1 MKKLFLIALFIG
13 TGQFLFAQNSQNI
26 KGIVQDG
33 AAPVPFATVALHL
46 AKDSTLVKAGYSND
60 NGTFAFNSIENGNY
74 LISIFSIGYEKL
86 FVPVNI
92 ANQDVDLGTL
102 QLPKATTK
110 LDEVVVTTRKP
121 LVEVQSDKTVFNVSS
136 NINAAGQ
143 NALEVLRKAPGV
155 SIDNNNRISVQ
166 GKNTVTVYI
175 DGRQTIFTTAQL
187 AEYLKTMQ
195 AADIEAIEII
205 TQPSAKYD
213 AAGNAGIINIRLKKN
228 TNLGT
233 NGSVNL
239 GLAQGSHFA
248 KFNGSLALNHR
259 TKKLNLFAN
268 YTNSTAKNYQEMR
281 IYRIQS
287 GQIFN
292 QAAET
297 ISDEL
302 SHNARIGADYTI
314 NSKNTL
320 GVIFNYVGSDNTFAG
335 DGRNNISDQATNQAR
350 EVLFSRTITKP
361 KLGNISG
368 NINYRFADTSG
379 RELNFDANVMRYDNS
394 SISDQPNRYT
404 FADGVTTKSINNFA
418 MDTKTTIG
426 LYNAKLDY
434 EQKLWGGKLSTGAK
448 FSLVKTDNDFAFY
461 SIDKDNSAIRKL
473 IAEKS
478 NLFAYTENVNAAY
491 FSYKRKAGK
500 WDLQAGLRAEQTNS
514 EGNLTSTQ
522 NNPLNKVSR
531 NYLDFFPSAGITYN
545 LNPKNAFGLT
555 YSRRIDRPNYQ
566 DLNPFENK
574 LDELTFQRGNPF
586 LRPQYTNSVAISHT
600 YAYAMTTAL
609 SYSHTTDFF
618 AQLTDIDNNNSKAT
632 YLEPRNLA
640 SERTINLNLSVP
652 MPIKNWWMFYANVN
666 MYNSRYD
673 ADFTETGSTVKK
685 VVSQNIYALNFYGQ
699 NTFTLPKGW
708 TLEVSGW
715 YNSPS
720 VWGGVFQTNAMGSLD
735 LGVQKTVMKEK
746 GTIRVSATDILF
758 TSPWVGINRFGGL
771 YMDARGSWES
781 RLIKVNFT
789 YNFGNT
795 QMKAARSRSTG
806 AEDEAKRLK
815 KG

>member
-1 MKKLFLIALFIG
+1 MKNLLFLTLAMFFGLQNIFS
-13 TGQFLFAQNSQNI
+13 QNSNNV
-26 KGIVQDG
+26 KGIAKDG
-33 AAPVPFATVALHL
+33 NEPLPFATVALL
-46 AKDSTLVKAGYSND
+46 NAKDSSLVKAGYSND
-60 NGTFAFNSIENGNY
+60 NGTFAFNGIDNGNY
-74 LISIFSIGYEKL
+74 MLSIFAVGYEKI
-86 FVPVNI
+86 FTPVFEL
-92 ANQDVDLGTL
+92 ANKDIDLGTL
-102 QLPKATTK
+102 QIPKSTTK
-110 LDEVVVTTRKP
+110 LDEIVVTTKKP

-143 NALEVLRKAPGV
+143 NALEILRKAPGV

-175 DGRQTIFTTAQL
+175 DGRQSIFTTAQL

-195 AADIEAIEII
+195 ASDIEAIEII

-239 GLAQGSHFA
+239 GIAQGSHFA

-259 TKKLNLFAN
+259 TKKVNLFAN
-268 YTNSTAKNYQEMR
+268 YTNNTAKNYQEMR

-292 QAAET
+292 QTSET
-297 ISDEL
+297 INDEL
-302 SHNARIGADYTI
+302 SHNLRAGADYTI

-320 GVIFNYVGSDNTFAG
+320 GVIFNYVASDNTFAG
-335 DGRNNISDQATNQAR
+335 DARNNISNQATNQAQQI
-350 EVLFSRTITKP
+350 LFSRTIIKP

-368 NINYRFADTSG
+368 NINYRYADTSG
-379 RELNFDANVMRYDNS
+379 RELNFDTNVMRYDNS

-404 FADGVTTKSINNFA
+404 QPDGETLIKNSNFA

-434 EQKLWGGKLSTGAK
+434 EQKLFGGKFSTGAK
-448 FSLVKTDNDFAFY
+448 FSLVKTDNDFGFY
-461 SIDKDNSAIRKL
+461 NVENTVRKL
-473 IAEKS
+473 DLTKS
-478 NLFAYTENVNAAY
+478 NLFSYTENVNAAY

-514 EGNLTSTQ
+514 EGKLTSTQ
-522 NNPLNKVSR
+522 NKEPVNR

-586 LRPQYTNSVAISHT
+586 LRPQYTNSIAISHT

-618 AQLTDIDNNNSKAT
+618 AQLTDIDSTNNKAT
-632 YLEPRNLA
+632 FLEPRNLA
-640 SERTINLNLSVP
+640 SEKTINLNLSVP
-652 MPIKNWWMFYANVN
+652 IPIKNWWMLYANIN

-673 ADFTETGSTVKK
+673 ADFKNGK

-708 TLEVSGW
+708 TFEVSGW
-715 YNSPS
+715 FNSPS
-720 VWGGVFQTNAMGSLD
+720 VWGGTFQTNAMGSLD
-735 LGVQKTVMKEK
+735 LGVQKTIMKEK
-746 GTIRVSATDILF
+746 GTIRISATDILF
-758 TSPWVGINRFGGL
+758 TSPWVGINRFGSL

-781 RLIKVNFT
+781 RLIKFNFT

-795 QMKAARSRSTG
+795 QMKANRKRSTG
-806 AEDEAKRLK
+806 DEDEAKRLR

>member
-1 MKKLFLIALFIG
+1 MKNLLFLTLAMFCGL
-13 TGQFLFAQNSQNI
+13 QNI
-26 KGIVQDG
+26 FSQSSNNVKGIAKDG
-33 AAPVPFATVALHL
+33 NEPLPFATVALL
-46 AKDSTLVKAGYSND
+46 NAKDSSLVKAGYSND
-60 NGTFAFNSIENGNY
+60 NGTFAFNGIDNGNY
-74 LISIFSIGYEKL
+74 MLSIFAVGYEKI
-86 FVPVNI
+86 FTPVFEL
-92 ANQDVDLGTL
+92 ANKDIDLGTL
-102 QLPKATTK
+102 QIPKSTTK
-110 LDEVVVTTRKP
+110 LDEIVVTTKKP

-143 NALEVLRKAPGV
+143 NALEILRKAPGV

-175 DGRQTIFTTAQL
+175 DGRQSIFTTAQL

-195 AADIEAIEII
+195 ASDIEAIEII

-233 NGSVNL
+233 NGSINL
-239 GLAQGSHFA
+239 GIAQGSHFA

-259 TKKLNLFAN
+259 TKKVNLFAN
-268 YTNSTAKNYQEMR
+268 YTNNTAKNYQEMR

-292 QAAET
+292 QTSET
-297 ISDEL
+297 INDEL
-302 SHNARIGADYTI
+302 SHNLRTGADYTI

-320 GVIFNYVGSDNTFAG
+320 GVIFNYVASDNTFIG
-335 DGRNNISDQATNQAR
+335 DGRNNISNQATNQAQQ
-350 EVLFSRTITKP
+350 VLFSRTITKP

-368 NINYRFADTSG
+368 NINYRYADTSG

-404 FADGVTTKSINNFA
+404 QPDGETLIRNSNFA

-434 EQKLWGGKLSTGAK
+434 EQKLFGGKFSTGAK
-448 FSLVKTDNDFAFY
+448 FSLVKTDNDFSFY
-461 SIDKDNSAIRKL
+461 NVENTVRKL
-473 IAEKS
+473 DLTKS
-478 NLFAYTENVNAAY
+478 NLFSYTENVNAAY

-618 AQLTDIDNNNSKAT
+618 AQLTDIDSTNSKAT
-632 YLEPRNLA
+632 FLEPRNLA

-652 MPIKNWWMFYANVN
+652 VPIKNWWMLYANIN

-673 ADFTETGSTVKK
+673 ANFGTDANGVSKT
-685 VVSQNIYALNFYGQ
+685 VSQNIYALNFYGQ

-708 TLEVSGW
+708 TFEVSGW
-715 YNSPS
+715 FNSPS

-735 LGVQKTVMKEK
+735 LGVQKTIMKEK

-781 RLIKVNFT
+781 RLIKFNFT

-795 QMKAARSRSTG
+795 QMKANRKRSTG
-806 AEDEAKRLK
+806 DEEEAKRLR

>member
-1 MKKLFLIALFIG
+1 MKNLLFLALAMFCS
-13 TGQFLFAQNSQNI
+13 LQNIFSQSSNNI
-26 KGIVQDG
+26 KGIAKDG
-33 AAPVPFATVALHL
+33 NEPLPFATVALL
-46 AKDSTLVKAGYSND
+46 NAKDSSLVKAGYSND
-60 NGTFAFNSIENGNY
+60 NGTFAFVGIDNGNY
-74 LISIFSIGYEKL
+74 MLSIFAVGYEKI
-86 FVPVNI
+86 FTPVFEL
-92 ANQDVDLGTL
+92 ANKDIDLGTL
-102 QLPKATTK
+102 QIPKSTTK
-110 LDEVVVTTRKP
+110 LDEVVVTTKKP

-143 NALEVLRKAPGV
+143 NALEILRKAPGV

-175 DGRQTIFTTAQL
+175 DGRQSIFTTAQL

-195 AADIEAIEII
+195 ASDIEAIEII

-239 GLAQGSHFA
+239 GIAQGSHFA

-259 TKKLNLFAN
+259 TKKVNLFAN
-268 YTNSTAKNYQEMR
+268 YTNNTAKNYQEMR
-281 IYRIQS
+281 LYRIQS

-292 QAAET
+292 QTSET
-297 ISDEL
+297 INDEL
-302 SHNARIGADYTI
+302 SHNARAGADYTI

-320 GVIFNYVGSDNTFAG
+320 GVIFNYVASDNTFAG
-335 DGRNNISDQATNQAR
+335 DARNNISNQATN
-350 EVLFSRTITKP
+350 EVQEILFSKTVIKP
-361 KLGNISG
+361 KFGNISG
-368 NINYRFADTSG
+368 NINYRYADTSG

-394 SISDQPNRYT
+394 STSDQPNRYT
-404 FADGVTTKSINNFA
+404 QPDGKTLIKDNNFA
-418 MDTKTTIG
+418 MDTKTTIN

-434 EQKLWGGKLSTGAK
+434 EQKLFGGKFSAGAK
-448 FSLVKTDNDFAFY
+448 FSLVKTDNDFSFFNVENTVRK
-461 SIDKDNSAIRKL
+461 IDLTR
-473 IAEKS
+473 S

-522 NNPLNKVSR
+522 NNPLDKVSR

-618 AQLTDIDNNNSKAT
+618 AQLTDIDSLNNKAT
-632 YLEPRNLA
+632 FLEPRNLA

-652 MPIKNWWMFYANVN
+652 VPIKNWWMLYANIN

-673 ADFTETGSTVKK
+673 ANFGNGK

-715 YNSPS
+715 FNSPS
-720 VWGGVFQTNAMGSLD
+720 VWAGVFQTNAMGSLD
-735 LGVQKTVMKEK
+735 LGVQKTIMKEK
-746 GTIRVSATDILF
+746 GTIRISATDILF

-781 RLIKVNFT
+781 RLIKLNFT

-795 QMKAARSRSTG
+795 QMKANRSRDTG